1 MDEGLSRAVREVFV
15 NLYEKGLIYKGNRII
30 NWCPKCTTALSDAEV
45 EYTEQP
51 GHFWHIRYPVKG
63 SDGEYVTI
71 ATTRSGDDA
80 WRYRRGRQ
88 SGRRALS
95 APGRQ
100 DADSTAG
107 GPRDSGHRR
116 RVCGKGFGTG
126 CVKITPCHDPND
138 FEVGKRHG
146 LEEILILDG
155 NAKIINGGK
164 YNGMDRYEARKAIV
178 ADLEAGGYLVKI
190 EDHVHNVGQCYR
202 CGTTV
207 EPITSAQWFVKMGP
221 LTGPAIKVVEDG
233 ELKFVPER
241 FAKNYIR
248 WMENLHDWCISLPA
262 LVGTSHPRVVLRR
275 LR

>member
-1 MDEGLSRAVREVFV
+1 MGRE
-15 NLYEKGLIYKGNRII
+15 I
-30 NWCPKCTTALSDAEV
+30 
-45 EYTEQP
+45 
-51 GHFWHIRYPVKG
+51 PVIA
-63 SDGEYVTI
+63 DEYVEK
-71 ATTRSGDDA
+71 D
-80 WRYRRGRQ
+80 
-88 SGRRALS
+88 
-95 APGRQ
+95 
-100 DADSTAG
+100 
-107 GPRDSGHRR
+107 
-116 RVCGKGFGTG
+116 FGTG

-146 LEEILILDG
+146 LEEVLILDG

-248 WMENLHDWCISLPA
+248 WWENLHEWCVSRQ
-262 LVGTSHPRVVLRR
+262 LVGTRIPAWYCDDCGEMTVSRTDIDTCPKCGSKHIHQDEDVLDTWFSSALWPFSTLGWPDKTPGAR
-275 LR
+275 LFLSDKRAGHGL